1 MSFSAALYRRL
12 HWLNL
17 PGALLIALLQR
28 TPIIRVA
35 ATAGD
40 YVLSSTAGNVL
51 KAAATTLGA
60 LGAVHSMAGATTL
73 SASTPSPASG
83 TVGGILKTIVFS
95 VKGAQSDASAWTVNG
110 GMPPGLKMK
119 SYGSTSAGVSSGLI
133 DGASTLQLDGTPTN
147 AGQYLL
153 SLTAWQ
159 SAGGSGTS
167 TLFTYV
173 INIAAAPNSAPTITT
188 QPTAKTVP
196 VGGTVQFIAAV
207 AGSPTPTLQWFKG
220 SSPISGATTTILTIS
235 GATSV
240 DVATYALVATNSQGS
255 ATSNTVTLTV
265 TGGVTAPTITT
276 QPSAS
281 AVTVGSAA
289 SFTVFASGT
298 SPLTYDWKK
307 DGTSISGAT
316 NATYT
321 IASAATPAAGSY
333 TVVVSNSA
341 GSVTSTAASLTVTAT
356 STTAP
361 RLSNLSVRTALT
373 ANQIVIVGFTMSGG
387 SKSVLLRAVGPSL
400 ATFGVPDVMAN
411 PKLDLYA
418 GGIKVDS
425 NDNWGGSAALSAS
438 FQSVGAFSYAPS
450 TSLDAALVTTIEGG
464 RTLQVSGPTAGTVL
478 VEGYDAGT
486 GVTPRFTNL
495 SARNK
500 VGTGANIL
508 IAGFTL
514 DGEGARNLLIRA
526 VGPQLSEFGVSG
538 VLTDPKLEIYS
549 GNTKI
554 AENDNWSSSLAA
566 TAASVGAFALT
577 AGSKDAAIIVALPKG
592 GYTVQVSG
600 ADGGVGE
607 AIVEIYELP

>member
-1 MSFSAALYRRL
+1 MSFSAALHRRL

-83 TVGGILKTIVFS
+83 TVAVPFSTVVFTIKGAPAATASWTIVS
-95 VKGAQSDASAWTVNG
+95 GV
-110 GMPPGLKMK
+110 PPGL
-119 SYGSTSAGVSSGLI
+119 SFTGYGSTAAGVTSGII
-133 DGASTLQLDGTPTN
+133 DASTLVLSGTPTT
-147 AGQYLL
+147 AGQFAVVLR
-153 SLTAWQ
+153 AWNNT
-159 SAGGSGTS
+159 GGRGDNSS
-167 TLFTYV
+167 FTYIV
-173 INIAAAPNSAPTITT
+173 NIAAAPNSAPTIST
-188 QPTAKTVP
+188 QPTSKTVAA
-196 VGGTVQFIAAV
+196 GGTAQFIAAV
-207 AGSPTPTLQWFKG
+207 SGSPTPTLQWFKG
-220 SSPISGATTTILTIS
+220 SSPISGATSTILTIS
-235 GATSV
+235 GATSA
-240 DVATYALVATNSQGS
+240 DAATYTLVATNSQGS
-255 ATSNTVTLTV
+255 ATSNAVTLTV

-281 AVTVGSAA
+281 AVSVGSAV
-289 SFTVFASGT
+289 SFTVVASGT

-321 IASAATPAAGSY
+321 IASAATSDAGSY
-333 TVVVSNSA
+333 TVMVSNSA
-341 GSVTSTAASLTVTAT
+341 GSVTSTAASLNVTAT

-387 SKSVLLRAVGPSL
+387 SKRVLLRAVGPTL
-400 ATFGVPDVMAN
+400 AAFGVPDVMAN
-411 PKLDLYA
+411 PMLDLYA
-418 GGIKVDS
+418 GATKVDS

-438 FQSVGAFSYAPS
+438 FQSVGAFSYAAS

-464 RTLQVSGPTAGTVL
+464 RTLQVSGPAAGTVL

-486 GVTPRFTNL
+486 GDTPRFTNL

-526 VGPQLSEFGVSG
+526 VGPKLSEFGVTG

-549 GNTKI
+549 GSTKI
-554 AENDNWSSSLAA
+554 AENDNWSATLAA
-566 TAASVGAFALT
+566 TSASVGAFALT
-577 AGSKDAAIIVALPKG
+577 AGSKDAAITVSLPKG

>member
-1 MSFSAALYRRL
+1 MKFSAALIRRL

-40 YVLSSTAGNVL
+40 YVLSSAAGNVL

-60 LGAVHSMAGATTL
+60 LGAVHSMAGATAL
-73 SASTPSPASG
+73 SASTDSPASG
-83 TVGGILKTIVFS
+83 TVSVPFGTVVFSIRGAPAATASWTIVS
-95 VKGAQSDASAWTVNG
+95 GVPS
-110 GMPPGLKMK
+110 GL
-119 SYGSTSAGVSSGLI
+119 SFTGLGSTAAGVTSGII
-133 DGASTLQLDGTPTN
+133 DASTLALSGTPTT
-147 AGQYLL
+147 AGQFAVVLR
-153 SLTAWQ
+153 AWNNT
-159 SAGGSGTS
+159 GGRGESS
-167 TLFTYV
+167 SFTYV
-173 INIAAAPNSAPTITT
+173 VNIAAAANSAPTIST
-188 QPTAKTVP
+188 QPTSKTVP
-196 VGGTVQFIAAV
+196 VGGTAQFIAAV
-207 AGSPTPTLQWFKG
+207 SGSPTPTLQWFKG
-220 SSPISGATTTILTIS
+220 STAISGATTTILTIS
-235 GATSV
+235 GATAA
-240 DVATYALVATNSQGS
+240 DVATYTLVATSSIGS
-255 ATSNTVTLTV
+255 ATSNAVTLTV
-265 TGGVTAPTITT
+265 TGVGTAPTITT

-281 AVTVGSAA
+281 AVSVGSAA
-289 SFTVFASGT
+289 SFTVVASGT

-316 NATYT
+316 NATYS
-321 IASAATPAAGSY
+321 IASAATRDAGSY

-387 SKSVLLRAVGPSL
+387 SKSVLLRAVGPTL
-400 ATFGVPDVMAN
+400 TAFGVPDVMAN
-411 PKLDLYA
+411 PKLDLYN
-418 GGIKVDS
+418 GSIKVNS

-438 FQSVGAFSYAPS
+438 FQSVGAFSYAAS
-450 TSLDAALVTTIEGG
+450 SSLDAALVTTIEGG

-486 GVTPRFTNL
+486 GSTPRFTNL

-500 VGTGANIL
+500 VGIGANIL

-514 DGEGARNLLIRA
+514 AGDGARNLLIRA
-526 VGPQLSEFGVSG
+526 VGPKLSEFGVTG
-538 VLTDPKLEIYS
+538 VLTDPMLEIYS
-549 GNTKI
+549 GSTKI
-554 AENDNWSSSLAA
+554 AENDNWSATLAT

-577 AGSKDAAIIVALPKG
+577 AGSKDAAITVSLPAG

-600 ADGGVGE
+600 VDSGVGE

>member
-1 MSFSAALYRRL
+1 MSFSAALHRRL

-83 TVGGILKTIVFS
+83 TVAVPFSTVVFTIKGAPAATASWTIVS
-95 VKGAQSDASAWTVNG
+95 GV
-110 GMPPGLKMK
+110 PPGL
-119 SYGSTSAGVSSGLI
+119 SFTGYGSTAAGVTSGII
-133 DGASTLQLDGTPTN
+133 DASTLVLSGTPTT
-147 AGQYLL
+147 AGQFAVVLR
-153 SLTAWQ
+153 AWNNT
-159 SAGGSGTS
+159 GGRGDNSS
-167 TLFTYV
+167 FTYIV
-173 INIAAAPNSAPTITT
+173 NIAAAPNSAPTIST
-188 QPTAKTVP
+188 QPTSKTVAA
-196 VGGTVQFIAAV
+196 GGTAQFIAAV
-207 AGSPTPTLQWFKG
+207 SGSPTPTLQWFKG
-220 SSPISGATTTILTIS
+220 SSPISGATSTILTIS
-235 GATSV
+235 GATSA
-240 DVATYALVATNSQGS
+240 DAATYTLVATNSQGS
-255 ATSNTVTLTV
+255 ATSNAVTLTV

-281 AVTVGSAA
+281 AVSVGSAV
-289 SFTVFASGT
+289 SFTVVASGT

-321 IASAATPAAGSY
+321 IASAATSDAGSY

-341 GSVTSTAASLTVTAT
+341 GSVTSTAASLNVTAT

-387 SKSVLLRAVGPSL
+387 SKRVLLRAVGPTL
-400 ATFGVPDVMAN
+400 AAFGVPDVMAN
-411 PKLDLYA
+411 PMLDLYA
-418 GGIKVDS
+418 GATKVDS

-438 FQSVGAFSYAPS
+438 FQSVGAFSYAAS

-464 RTLQVSGPTAGTVL
+464 RTLQVSGPAAGTVL

-486 GVTPRFTNL
+486 GDTPRFTNL

-526 VGPQLSEFGVSG
+526 VGPKLSEFGVTG

-549 GNTKI
+549 GSTKI
-554 AENDNWSSSLAA
+554 AENDNWSATLAA
-566 TAASVGAFALT
+566 TSASVGAFALT
-577 AGSKDAAIIVALPKG
+577 AGSKDAAITVSLPKG

>member
-1 MSFSAALYRRL
+1 MKFSAALHRRL

-28 TPIIRVA
+28 TPVVRVA
-35 ATAGD
+35 ATACD

-60 LGAVHSMAGATTL
+60 LGAVHSMAGATAL
-73 SASTPSPASG
+73 SASTDSPASG
-83 TVGGILKTIVFS
+83 TVSVPFGTVVFSIRGAPAATASWTIVSGVPSGLSFS
-95 VKGAQSDASAWTVNG
+95 A
-110 GMPPGLKMK
+110 L
-119 SYGSTSAGVSSGLI
+119 GSTAAGVTSGII
-133 DGASTLQLDGTPTN
+133 DASTLVLSGTPTT
-147 AGQYLL
+147 AGQFAVVLR
-153 SLTAWQ
+153 AWNNT
-159 SAGGSGTS
+159 GGRGDNSS
-167 TLFTYV
+167 FTYV
-173 INIAAAPNSAPTITT
+173 VNIAAAANSAPTIST

-196 VGGTVQFIAAV
+196 VGGTAQFIAAV
-207 AGSPTPTLQWFKG
+207 SGSPTPTLQWFKG
-220 SSPISGATTTILTIS
+220 STAISGATTTILTIS
-235 GATSV
+235 GATAA
-240 DVATYALVATNSQGS
+240 DAATYTLVATSSIGS
-255 ATSNTVTLTV
+255 ATSNAVTLTV
-265 TGGVTAPTITT
+265 TGLGTAPTITT

-281 AVTVGSAA
+281 AVSVGSAA
-289 SFTVFASGT
+289 SFTVVASGA

-321 IASAATPAAGSY
+321 IASAASTAAGSY

-387 SKSVLLRAVGPSL
+387 SKSVLLRAVGPTL
-400 ATFGVPDVMAN
+400 TAFGVPDVMAN
-411 PKLDLYA
+411 PKLDLYN
-418 GGIKVDS
+418 GQTKVNS

-438 FQSVGAFSYAPS
+438 FQSVGAFSYATNS
-450 TSLDAALVTTIEGG
+450 SLDAALVTTIEGG

-486 GVTPRFTNL
+486 GDTPRFTNL

-500 VGTGANIL
+500 VGIGSNIL

-514 DGEGARNLLIRA
+514 AGEGARNLLIRA
-526 VGPQLSEFGVSG
+526 VGPKLSEFGVTG
-538 VLTDPKLEIYS
+538 VLTDPMLEIYS
-549 GNTKI
+549 GSTKI
-554 AENDNWSSSLAA
+554 AENDNWSATLAS
-566 TAASVGAFALT
+566 TAASVGAFALNP
-577 AGSKDAAIIVALPKG
+577 GSKDAAITVSLPKG

-600 ADGGVGE
+600 VDSGVGE

>member
-1 MSFSAALYRRL
+1 MKFSAALHRRL

-28 TPIIRVA
+28 TPVVRVV

-73 SASTPSPASG
+73 SASTDSPASG
-83 TVGGILKTIVFS
+83 TVSVPFGTVVFTIKGAPAATSSWTIVS
-95 VKGAQSDASAWTVNG
+95 GV
-110 GMPPGLKMK
+110 PPGL
-119 SYGSTSAGVSSGLI
+119 SFTGLGSTAAGVTSGII
-133 DGASTLQLDGTPTN
+133 DASTLVLSGTPTT
-147 AGQYLL
+147 AGQFAVVLR
-153 SLTAWQ
+153 AWNNT
-159 SAGGSGTS
+159 GGRGDNSS
-167 TLFTYV
+167 FTYIV
-173 INIAAAPNSAPTITT
+173 NIAAAANSAPTIST
-188 QPTAKTVP
+188 QPTSRTVAA
-196 VGGTVQFIAAV
+196 GGTAQFIAAV
-207 AGSPTPTLQWFKG
+207 SGSPTPTLQWFKG
-220 SSPISGATTTILTIS
+220 STAISGATTTILTIS
-235 GATSV
+235 GATSA
-240 DVATYALVATNSQGS
+240 DAATYTLVATSSIGS
-255 ATSNTVTLTV
+255 ATSNAVTLTV
-265 TGGVTAPTITT
+265 VGAVGTAPTITT
-276 QPSAS
+276 QPSSS
-281 AVTVGSAA
+281 AVSVGSAA
-289 SFTVFASGT
+289 SFSVVASGT

-316 NATYT
+316 NATYS
-321 IASAATPAAGSY
+321 IASAATRDAGTY

-356 STTAP
+356 GTTAP

-387 SKSVLLRAVGPSL
+387 SKSVLLRAAGPTL
-400 ATFGVPDVMAN
+400 AAFGVPDVMAN
-411 PKLDLYA
+411 PKLDLYN
-418 GGIKVDS
+418 GQTKVNS

-438 FQSVGAFSYAPS
+438 FQSVGAFSYAAS

-464 RTLQVSGPTAGTVL
+464 RTLQVSGPAAGTVL

-486 GVTPRFTNL
+486 GDTPRFTNL

-514 DGEGARNLLIRA
+514 AGEGARNLLIRA
-526 VGPQLSEFGVSG
+526 VGPTLSEFGVTG
-538 VLTDPKLEIYS
+538 VLTDPLLEIYS
-549 GNTKI
+549 GSTKI
-554 AENDNWSSSLAA
+554 AENDNWSTSLAA

-577 AGSKDAAIIVALPKG
+577 AGSKDAAIIVALPAG

>member
-1 MSFSAALYRRL
+1 MKFSAALHRHL

-60 LGAVHSMAGATTL
+60 LGAVHSMAGATAL
-73 SASTPSPASG
+73 SASTDSPASG
-83 TVGGILKTIVFS
+83 TVSVPFGTVVFSIRGAPAATASWTIVS
-95 VKGAQSDASAWTVNG
+95 GVPT
-110 GMPPGLKMK
+110 GL
-119 SYGSTSAGVSSGLI
+119 SFTGLGSTAAGVTSGII
-133 DGASTLQLDGTPTN
+133 DASTLALSGTPTT
-147 AGQYLL
+147 AGQFAVVLR
-153 SLTAWQ
+153 AWNNT
-159 SAGGSGTS
+159 GGRGESS
-167 TLFTYV
+167 SFTYV
-173 INIAAAPNSAPTITT
+173 VNIAAAANSAPTIST
-188 QPTAKTVP
+188 QPTSKTVP
-196 VGGTVQFIAAV
+196 VGGTAQFIAAV
-207 AGSPTPTLQWFKG
+207 SGSPTPTLQWFKG
-220 SSPISGATTTILTIS
+220 STAISGATTTILTIS
-235 GATSV
+235 GATAA
-240 DVATYALVATNSQGS
+240 DVATYTLVATSSIGS
-255 ATSNTVTLTV
+255 ATSNAVTLTV
-265 TGGVTAPTITT
+265 TGLGTAPTITT

-281 AVTVGSAA
+281 AVSVGSAA
-289 SFTVFASGT
+289 SFTVVASGT

-307 DGTSISGAT
+307 DGTSIIGAT

-321 IASAATPAAGSY
+321 IGSAATTAAGSY

-387 SKSVLLRAVGPSL
+387 SKSVLLRAVGPTL
-400 ATFGVPDVMAN
+400 AAFGVPDVMAN
-411 PKLDLYA
+411 PKLDLYN
-418 GGIKVDS
+418 GSTKVNS

-438 FQSVGAFSYAPS
+438 FQSVGAFSYAAS
-450 TSLDAALVTTIEGG
+450 ASLDAALVTSIEGG

-486 GVTPRFTNL
+486 GDTPRFTNL

-514 DGEGARNLLIRA
+514 AGDGARNLLIRA
-526 VGPQLSEFGVSG
+526 VGPKLSEFGVTG
-538 VLTDPKLEIYS
+538 VLTDPMLEIYS
-549 GNTKI
+549 GSTKI
-554 AENDNWSSSLAA
+554 AENDNWSATLAS
-566 TAASVGAFALT
+566 TAASVGAFALNP
-577 AGSKDAAIIVALPKG
+577 GSKDAAITVSLPKG

-600 ADGGVGE
+600 VDSGVGE

>member
-1 MSFSAALYRRL
+1 MKFSAALHRHL

-60 LGAVHSMAGATTL
+60 LGAVHSMAGATAL
-73 SASTPSPASG
+73 SASTDSPASG
-83 TVGGILKTIVFS
+83 TVSVPFGTVVFSIRGAPAATASWTIVS
-95 VKGAQSDASAWTVNG
+95 GVPT
-110 GMPPGLKMK
+110 GL
-119 SYGSTSAGVSSGLI
+119 SFTGLGSTAAGVTSGII
-133 DGASTLQLDGTPTN
+133 DASTLALSGTPTT
-147 AGQYLL
+147 AGQFAVVLR
-153 SLTAWQ
+153 AWNNT
-159 SAGGSGTS
+159 GGRGESS
-167 TLFTYV
+167 SFTYV
-173 INIAAAPNSAPTITT
+173 VNIAAAANSAPTIST
-188 QPTAKTVP
+188 QPTSKTVP
-196 VGGTVQFIAAV
+196 VGGTAQFIAAV
-207 AGSPTPTLQWFKG
+207 SGSPTPTLQWFKG
-220 SSPISGATTTILTIS
+220 STAISGATTTILTIS
-235 GATSV
+235 GATAA
-240 DVATYALVATNSQGS
+240 DVATYTLVATSSIGS
-255 ATSNTVTLTV
+255 ATSNAVTLTV
-265 TGGVTAPTITT
+265 TGLGTAPTITT

-281 AVTVGSAA
+281 AVSVGSAA
-289 SFTVFASGT
+289 SFTVVASGT

-307 DGTSISGAT
+307 DGTSIIGAT

-321 IASAATPAAGSY
+321 IGSAATTAAGSY

-387 SKSVLLRAVGPSL
+387 SKSVLLRAVGPTL
-400 ATFGVPDVMAN
+400 AAFGVPDVMAN
-411 PKLDLYA
+411 PKLDLYN
-418 GGIKVDS
+418 GSTKVNS

-438 FQSVGAFSYAPS
+438 FQSVGAFSYAAS
-450 TSLDAALVTTIEGG
+450 ASLDAALVTSIEGG

-486 GVTPRFTNL
+486 GDTPRFTNL

-514 DGEGARNLLIRA
+514 AGEGARNLLIRA
-526 VGPQLSEFGVSG
+526 VGPKLSEFGVTG
-538 VLTDPKLEIYS
+538 VLTDPMLEIYS
-549 GNTKI
+549 GSTKI
-554 AENDNWSSSLAA
+554 AENDNWSATLAS

-577 AGSKDAAIIVALPKG
+577 AGSKDAAIIVSLPKG

-600 ADGGVGE
+600 VDSGVGE

>member
-1 MSFSAALYRRL
+1 MKFSAALHRRL

-60 LGAVHSMAGATTL
+60 LGAVHSMAGATAL
-73 SASTPSPASG
+73 SASTDSPASG
-83 TVGGILKTIVFS
+83 TVSVPFGTVVFSIRGAPAATASWTIVSGVPSGLSFS
-95 VKGAQSDASAWTVNG
+95 A
-110 GMPPGLKMK
+110 L
-119 SYGSTSAGVSSGLI
+119 GSTAAGVTSGII
-133 DGASTLQLDGTPTN
+133 DASTLVLSGTPTT
-147 AGQYLL
+147 AGQFAVVLR
-153 SLTAWQ
+153 AWNNT
-159 SAGGSGTS
+159 GGRGDNSS
-167 TLFTYV
+167 FTYV
-173 INIAAAPNSAPTITT
+173 VNIAAASNSAPTIST

-196 VGGTVQFIAAV
+196 VGGTAQFIAAV
-207 AGSPTPTLQWFKG
+207 SGSPTPTLQWFKG
-220 SSPISGATTTILTIS
+220 STAISGATTTILTIS
-235 GATSV
+235 GATAA
-240 DVATYALVATNSQGS
+240 DAATYTLVATSSIGS
-255 ATSNTVTLTV
+255 ATSNAVTLTV
-265 TGGVTAPTITT
+265 TGLGTAPTITT

-281 AVTVGSAA
+281 AVSVGSAA
-289 SFTVFASGT
+289 SFTVVASGA

-321 IASAATPAAGSY
+321 IASAASTAAGSY

-387 SKSVLLRAVGPSL
+387 SKSVLLRAVGPTL
-400 ATFGVPDVMAN
+400 TAFGVPDVMAN
-411 PKLDLYA
+411 PKLDLYN
-418 GGIKVDS
+418 GQTKVNS

-438 FQSVGAFSYAPS
+438 FQSVGAFSYATNS
-450 TSLDAALVTTIEGG
+450 SLDAALVTTIEGG

-486 GVTPRFTNL
+486 GDTPRFTNL

-500 VGTGANIL
+500 VGIGSNIL

-514 DGEGARNLLIRA
+514 AGEGARNLLIRA
-526 VGPQLSEFGVSG
+526 VGPKLSEFGVTG
-538 VLTDPKLEIYS
+538 VLTDPMLEIYS
-549 GNTKI
+549 GSTKI
-554 AENDNWSSSLAA
+554 AENDNWSATLAS
-566 TAASVGAFALT
+566 TAASVGAFALNP
-577 AGSKDAAIIVALPKG
+577 GSKDAAITVSLPKG

-600 ADGGVGE
+600 VDSGVGE

>member
-1 MSFSAALYRRL
+1 MKFSAALHRHL

-60 LGAVHSMAGATTL
+60 LGAVHSMAGATAL
-73 SASTPSPASG
+73 SASTDSPASG
-83 TVGGILKTIVFS
+83 TVSVPFGTVVFSIRGAPAATASWTIVS
-95 VKGAQSDASAWTVNG
+95 GVPT
-110 GMPPGLKMK
+110 GL
-119 SYGSTSAGVSSGLI
+119 SFTGLGSTAAGVTSGII
-133 DGASTLQLDGTPTN
+133 DASTLALSGTPTT
-147 AGQYLL
+147 AGQFAVVLR
-153 SLTAWQ
+153 AWNNT
-159 SAGGSGTS
+159 GGRGESS
-167 TLFTYV
+167 SFTYV
-173 INIAAAPNSAPTITT
+173 VNIAAAANSAPTIST
-188 QPTAKTVP
+188 QPTSKTVP
-196 VGGTVQFIAAV
+196 VGGTAQFIAAV
-207 AGSPTPTLQWFKG
+207 SGSPTPTLQWFKG
-220 SSPISGATTTILTIS
+220 STAISGATTTILTIS
-235 GATSV
+235 GATAA
-240 DVATYALVATNSQGS
+240 DVATYTLVATSSIGS
-255 ATSNTVTLTV
+255 ATSNAVTLTV
-265 TGGVTAPTITT
+265 TGLGTAPTITT

-281 AVTVGSAA
+281 AVSVGSAA
-289 SFTVFASGT
+289 SFTVVASGT

-307 DGTSISGAT
+307 DGTSIIGAT

-321 IASAATPAAGSY
+321 IGSAATTAAGSY

-387 SKSVLLRAVGPSL
+387 SKSVLLRAVGPTL
-400 ATFGVPDVMAN
+400 AAFGVPDVMAN
-411 PKLDLYA
+411 PKLDLYT
-418 GGIKVDS
+418 GQTKVNS

-438 FQSVGAFSYAPS
+438 FQSVGAFSYAAS
-450 TSLDAALVTTIEGG
+450 ASLDAALVTSIEGG

-486 GVTPRFTNL
+486 GDTPRFTNL

-500 VGTGANIL
+500 VGIGSNIL

-514 DGEGARNLLIRA
+514 AGEGARNLLIRA
-526 VGPQLSEFGVSG
+526 VGPKLSEFGVTG
-538 VLTDPKLEIYS
+538 VLTDPMLEIYS
-549 GNTKI
+549 GSTKI
-554 AENDNWSSSLAA
+554 AENDNWSATLAS
-566 TAASVGAFALT
+566 TAASVGAFALNP
-577 AGSKDAAIIVALPKG
+577 GSKDAAITVSLPKG

-600 ADGGVGE
+600 VDSGVGE

>member
-1 MSFSAALYRRL
+1 MKFSAALHRRL

-60 LGAVHSMAGATTL
+60 LGAVHSMAGATAL
-73 SASTPSPASG
+73 SASTDSPASG
-83 TVGGILKTIVFS
+83 TVSVPFGTVVFSIRGAPAATASWTIVSGVPSGLSFS
-95 VKGAQSDASAWTVNG
+95 A
-110 GMPPGLKMK
+110 L
-119 SYGSTSAGVSSGLI
+119 GSTAAGVTSGII
-133 DGASTLQLDGTPTN
+133 DASTLVLSGTPTT
-147 AGQYLL
+147 AGQFAVVLR
-153 SLTAWQ
+153 AWNNT
-159 SAGGSGTS
+159 GGRGESS
-167 TLFTYV
+167 SFTYV
-173 INIAAAPNSAPTITT
+173 VNIAASANSAPTIST

-196 VGGTVQFIAAV
+196 VGGTAQFIAAV
-207 AGSPTPTLQWFKG
+207 SGSPTPTLQWFKG
-220 SSPISGATTTILTIS
+220 STAISGATTTILTIS
-235 GATSV
+235 GATAA
-240 DVATYALVATNSQGS
+240 DVATYTLVATSSIGS
-255 ATSNTVTLTV
+255 ATSNAVTLTV
-265 TGGVTAPTITT
+265 TGLGTAPTITT

-281 AVTVGSAA
+281 AVSVGSAA
-289 SFTVFASGT
+289 SFTVVASGA

-321 IASAATPAAGSY
+321 IASAASTAAGSY

-361 RLSNLSVRTALT
+361 RLSNLSVRTALM

-387 SKSVLLRAVGPSL
+387 SKSVLLRAVGPTL
-400 ATFGVPDVMAN
+400 TAFGVPDVMAN
-411 PKLDLYA
+411 PKLDLYT
-418 GGIKVDS
+418 GQTKVNS

-438 FQSVGAFSYAPS
+438 FQSVGAFSYATNS
-450 TSLDAALVTTIEGG
+450 SLDAALVTTIEGG

-486 GVTPRFTNL
+486 GDTPRFTNL

-500 VGTGANIL
+500 VGIGSNIL

-514 DGEGARNLLIRA
+514 AGEGARNLLIRA
-526 VGPQLSEFGVSG
+526 VGPTLSEFGVTG
-538 VLTDPKLEIYS
+538 VLTDPMLEIYS
-549 GNTKI
+549 GSTKI
-554 AENDNWSSSLAA
+554 AENDNWSATLAS
-566 TAASVGAFALT
+566 TAASVGAFALNP
-577 AGSKDAAIIVALPKG
+577 GSKDAAITVSLPKG

-600 ADGGVGE
+600 VDSGVGE

>member
-1 MSFSAALYRRL
+1 MKFSAALHRRL

-60 LGAVHSMAGATTL
+60 LGAVHSMAGATAL
-73 SASTPSPASG
+73 SASTDSPASG
-83 TVGGILKTIVFS
+83 TVSVPFGTVVFSIRGAPAATASWTIVS
-95 VKGAQSDASAWTVNG
+95 GVPS
-110 GMPPGLKMK
+110 GL
-119 SYGSTSAGVSSGLI
+119 SFTGLGSTAAGVTSGII
-133 DGASTLQLDGTPTN
+133 DASTLALSGTPTT
-147 AGQYLL
+147 AGQFAVVLR
-153 SLTAWQ
+153 AWNNT
-159 SAGGSGTS
+159 GGRGESS
-167 TLFTYV
+167 SFTYV
-173 INIAAAPNSAPTITT
+173 VNIAAAANSAPTIST
-188 QPTAKTVP
+188 QPTSKTVP
-196 VGGTVQFIAAV
+196 VGGTAQFIAAV
-207 AGSPTPTLQWFKG
+207 SGSPTPTLQWFKG
-220 SSPISGATTTILTIS
+220 STAISGATTTILTIS
-235 GATSV
+235 GATAA
-240 DVATYALVATNSQGS
+240 DVATYTLVASSSIGS
-255 ATSNTVTLTV
+255 ATSNAVTLTV
-265 TGGVTAPTITT
+265 TGVGTAPTITT

-281 AVTVGSAA
+281 AVSVGSAA
-289 SFTVFASGT
+289 SFTVVASGT

-316 NATYT
+316 NATYS
-321 IASAATPAAGSY
+321 IASAATRDAGSY

-387 SKSVLLRAVGPSL
+387 SKSVLLRAVGPTL
-400 ATFGVPDVMAN
+400 TAFGVPDVMAN
-411 PKLDLYA
+411 PKLDLYN
-418 GGIKVDS
+418 GSIKVNS

-438 FQSVGAFSYAPS
+438 FQSVGAFSYAAS
-450 TSLDAALVTTIEGG
+450 SSLDAALVTTIEGG

-486 GVTPRFTNL
+486 GSTPRFTNL

-500 VGTGANIL
+500 VGIGANIL

-514 DGEGARNLLIRA
+514 AGDGARNLLIRA
-526 VGPQLSEFGVSG
+526 VGPKLSEFGVTG
-538 VLTDPKLEIYS
+538 VLTDPMLEIYS
-549 GNTKI
+549 GSTKI
-554 AENDNWSSSLAA
+554 AENDNWSATLAT

-577 AGSKDAAIIVALPKG
+577 AGSKDAAITVSLPAG

-600 ADGGVGE
+600 VDSGVGE

>member
-1 MSFSAALYRRL
+1 MKLTALCRNL
-12 HWLNL
+12 HWFNL

-28 TPIIRVA
+28 TPVVRVV
-35 ATAGD
+35 ATTGD
-40 YVLSSTAGNVL
+40 YFLSSTAGNVL
-51 KAAATTLGA
+51 KAAASTLGA

-83 TVGGILKTIVFS
+83 TVAAPFSTVVFTIKGAPAATASWTIVS
-95 VKGAQSDASAWTVNG
+95 GV
-110 GMPPGLKMK
+110 PPGL
-119 SYGSTSAGVSSGLI
+119 SFTALGSTATGVTSGII
-133 DGASTLQLDGTPTN
+133 DASTLFLSGTPTT
-147 AGQYLL
+147 AGQFAVVLR
-153 SLTAWQ
+153 AWNNT
-159 SAGGSGTS
+159 GGRGDNSS
-167 TLFTYV
+167 FTYV
-173 INIAAAPNSAPTITT
+173 VNISAAPNSAPTIST

-196 VGGTVQFIAAV
+196 VGGTAQFIAAV
-207 AGSPTPTLQWFKG
+207 SGSPTPTLQWFRG
-220 SSPISGATTTILTIS
+220 STAISGATTTILTIS
-235 GATSV
+235 GATTA
-240 DVATYALVATNSQGS
+240 DVATYTLVATNSIGS
-255 ATSNTVTLTV
+255 VTSNAVTLTV
-265 TGGVTAPTITT
+265 TGGATAPTITT

-281 AVTVGSAA
+281 AVTIGSVA
-289 SFTVFASGT
+289 SFTVVASGT
-298 SPLTYDWKK
+298 SSLTYDWKK
-307 DGTSISGAT
+307 DGMSISGAT

-321 IASAATPAAGSY
+321 IASAATSDAGSY
-333 TVVVSNSA
+333 TVVISNSA
-341 GSVTSTAASLTVTAT
+341 GSVTSTAASLIVTAT

-387 SKSVLLRAVGPSL
+387 SKNVLLRAVGPTL
-400 ATFGVPDVMAN
+400 TAFGVPDVMAN
-411 PKLDLYA
+411 PKLDLYNDST
-418 GGIKVDS
+418 KVNS

-438 FQSVGAFSYAPS
+438 FQSVGAFSYAAS

-486 GVTPRFTNL
+486 GDTPRFTNL

-500 VGTGANIL
+500 VGIGANIL

-526 VGPQLSEFGVSG
+526 VGPKLSEFGVTG

-549 GNTKI
+549 GSTKI
-554 AENDNWSSSLAA
+554 AENDNWSATLAS
-566 TAASVGAFALT
+566 TAASVGAFALNS
-577 AGSKDAAIIVALPKG
+577 GSKDAAITVALPKG

>member
-1 MSFSAALYRRL
+1 MKFSAALHRHL

-60 LGAVHSMAGATTL
+60 LGAVHSMAGATAL
-73 SASTPSPASG
+73 SASTDSPASG
-83 TVGGILKTIVFS
+83 TVSVPFGTVVFSIRGAPAATASWTIVS
-95 VKGAQSDASAWTVNG
+95 GVPT
-110 GMPPGLKMK
+110 GL
-119 SYGSTSAGVSSGLI
+119 SFTGLGSTAAGVTSGII
-133 DGASTLQLDGTPTN
+133 DASTLALSGTPTT
-147 AGQYLL
+147 AGQFAVVLR
-153 SLTAWQ
+153 AWNNT
-159 SAGGSGTS
+159 GGRGESS
-167 TLFTYV
+167 SFTYV
-173 INIAAAPNSAPTITT
+173 VNIAAAANSAPTIST
-188 QPTAKTVP
+188 QPTSKTVP
-196 VGGTVQFIAAV
+196 VGGTAQFIAAV
-207 AGSPTPTLQWFKG
+207 SGSPTPTLQWFKG
-220 SSPISGATTTILTIS
+220 STAISGATTTILTIS
-235 GATSV
+235 GATAA
-240 DVATYALVATNSQGS
+240 DVATYTLVATSSIGS
-255 ATSNTVTLTV
+255 ATSNAVTLTV
-265 TGGVTAPTITT
+265 TGLGTAPTITT

-281 AVTVGSAA
+281 AVSVGSAA
-289 SFTVFASGT
+289 SFTVVASGA

-321 IASAATPAAGSY
+321 IASAASTAAGSY

-387 SKSVLLRAVGPSL
+387 SKSVLLRAVGPTL
-400 ATFGVPDVMAN
+400 TAFGVPDVMAN
-411 PKLDLYA
+411 PKLDLYN
-418 GGIKVDS
+418 GQTKVNS

-438 FQSVGAFSYAPS
+438 FQSVGAFSYATNS
-450 TSLDAALVTTIEGG
+450 SLDAALVTTIEGG

-486 GVTPRFTNL
+486 GDTPRFTNL

-514 DGEGARNLLIRA
+514 AGDGARNLLIRA
-526 VGPQLSEFGVSG
+526 VGPKLSEFGVTG
-538 VLTDPKLEIYS
+538 VLTDPMLEIYS
-549 GNTKI
+549 GSTKI
-554 AENDNWSSSLAA
+554 AENDNWSATLAS
-566 TAASVGAFALT
+566 TAASVGAFALNP
-577 AGSKDAAIIVALPKG
+577 GSKDAAITVSLPKG

-600 ADGGVGE
+600 VDSGVGE

>member
-1 MSFSAALYRRL
+1 MKLTALCRNL
-12 HWLNL
+12 HWFNL

-28 TPIIRVA
+28 TPVVRVV
-35 ATAGD
+35 ATTGD
-40 YVLSSTAGNVL
+40 YFLSSTAGNVL
-51 KAAATTLGA
+51 KAAASTLGA

-83 TVGGILKTIVFS
+83 TVAAPFSTVVFTIKGAPAATASWTIVS
-95 VKGAQSDASAWTVNG
+95 GV
-110 GMPPGLKMK
+110 PPGL
-119 SYGSTSAGVSSGLI
+119 SFTALGSTATGVTSGII
-133 DGASTLQLDGTPTN
+133 DASTLVLSGTPTT
-147 AGQYLL
+147 AGQFAVVLR
-153 SLTAWQ
+153 AWNNT
-159 SAGGSGTS
+159 GGRGDNSS
-167 TLFTYV
+167 FTYV
-173 INIAAAPNSAPTITT
+173 VNISAAPNSAPTIST

-196 VGGTVQFIAAV
+196 VGGTAQFIAAV
-207 AGSPTPTLQWFKG
+207 SGSPTPTLQWFRG
-220 SSPISGATTTILTIS
+220 STAISGATTTILTIS
-235 GATSV
+235 GATTA
-240 DVATYALVATNSQGS
+240 DVATYTLVATNSIGS
-255 ATSNTVTLTV
+255 VTSNAVTLTV
-265 TGGVTAPTITT
+265 TGGATAPTITT

-281 AVTVGSAA
+281 AVTIGSVA
-289 SFTVFASGT
+289 SFTVVASGT
-298 SPLTYDWKK
+298 SSLTYDWKK
-307 DGTSISGAT
+307 DGMSISGAT

-321 IASAATPAAGSY
+321 IASAATSDAGSY
-333 TVVVSNSA
+333 TVVISNSA
-341 GSVTSTAASLTVTAT
+341 GSVTSTAASLIVTAT

-387 SKSVLLRAVGPSL
+387 SKNVLLRAVGPTL
-400 ATFGVPDVMAN
+400 TAFGVPDVMAN
-411 PKLDLYA
+411 PKLDLYNDST
-418 GGIKVDS
+418 KVNS

-438 FQSVGAFSYAPS
+438 FQSVGAFSYAAS

-486 GVTPRFTNL
+486 GDTPRFTNL

-500 VGTGANIL
+500 VGIGANIL

-526 VGPQLSEFGVSG
+526 VGPKLSEFGVTG

-549 GNTKI
+549 GSTKI
-554 AENDNWSSSLAA
+554 AENDNWSATLAS
-566 TAASVGAFALT
+566 TAASVGAFALNS
-577 AGSKDAAIIVALPKG
+577 GSKDAAITVALPKG

>member
-1 MSFSAALYRRL
+1 MKFSAALHRHL

-60 LGAVHSMAGATTL
+60 LGAVHSMAGATAL
-73 SASTPSPASG
+73 SASTDSPASG
-83 TVGGILKTIVFS
+83 TVSVPFGTVVFSIRGAPAATASWTIVS
-95 VKGAQSDASAWTVNG
+95 GVPT
-110 GMPPGLKMK
+110 GL
-119 SYGSTSAGVSSGLI
+119 SFTGLGSTAAGVTSGII
-133 DGASTLQLDGTPTN
+133 DASTLALSGTPTT
-147 AGQYLL
+147 AGQFAVVLR
-153 SLTAWQ
+153 AWNNT
-159 SAGGSGTS
+159 GGRGESS
-167 TLFTYV
+167 SFTYV
-173 INIAAAPNSAPTITT
+173 VNIAAAANSAPTIST
-188 QPTAKTVP
+188 QPTSKTVP
-196 VGGTVQFIAAV
+196 VGGTAQFIAAV
-207 AGSPTPTLQWFKG
+207 SGSPTPTLQWFKG
-220 SSPISGATTTILTIS
+220 STAISGATTTILTIS
-235 GATSV
+235 GATAA
-240 DVATYALVATNSQGS
+240 DAATYTLVATSSIGS
-255 ATSNTVTLTV
+255 ATSNAVTLTV
-265 TGGVTAPTITT
+265 TGLGTAPTITT

-281 AVTVGSAA
+281 AVSVGSAA
-289 SFTVFASGT
+289 SFTVVASGT

-307 DGTSISGAT
+307 DGTSIIGAT

-321 IASAATPAAGSY
+321 IGSAATTAAGSY

-387 SKSVLLRAVGPSL
+387 SKSVLLRAVGPTL
-400 ATFGVPDVMAN
+400 TAFGVPDVMAN
-411 PKLDLYA
+411 PKLDLYN
-418 GGIKVDS
+418 GQTKVNS

-438 FQSVGAFSYAPS
+438 FQSVGAFSYAAS
-450 TSLDAALVTTIEGG
+450 ASLDAALVTSIEGG

-486 GVTPRFTNL
+486 GDTPRFTNL

-500 VGTGANIL
+500 VGIGSNIL
-508 IAGFTL
+508 IAGFSL
-514 DGEGARNLLIRA
+514 AGEGARNLLIRA
-526 VGPQLSEFGVSG
+526 VGPKLSEFGVTG
-538 VLTDPKLEIYS
+538 VLTDPMLEIYS
-549 GNTKI
+549 GSTKI
-554 AENDNWSSSLAA
+554 AENDNWSATLAT

-577 AGSKDAAIIVALPKG
+577 AGSKDAAIIVSLPKG

-600 ADGGVGE
+600 VDSGVGE

>member
-1 MSFSAALYRRL
+1 MKFSAALHRHL

-60 LGAVHSMAGATTL
+60 LGAVHSMAGATAL
-73 SASTPSPASG
+73 SASTDSPASG
-83 TVGGILKTIVFS
+83 TVSVPFGTVVFSIRGAPAATASWTIVS
-95 VKGAQSDASAWTVNG
+95 GVPT
-110 GMPPGLKMK
+110 GL
-119 SYGSTSAGVSSGLI
+119 SFTGLGSTAAGVTSGII
-133 DGASTLQLDGTPTN
+133 DASTLALSGTPTT
-147 AGQYLL
+147 AGQFAVVLR
-153 SLTAWQ
+153 AWTNT
-159 SAGGSGTS
+159 GGRGESS
-167 TLFTYV
+167 SFTYV
-173 INIAAAPNSAPTITT
+173 VNIAAAANSAPTIST
-188 QPTAKTVP
+188 QPTSKTVP
-196 VGGTVQFIAAV
+196 VGGTAQFIAAV
-207 AGSPTPTLQWFKG
+207 SGSPTPTLQWFKG
-220 SSPISGATTTILTIS
+220 STAISGATTTILTIS
-235 GATSV
+235 GATAA
-240 DVATYALVATNSQGS
+240 DVATYTLVATSSIGS
-255 ATSNTVTLTV
+255 ATSNAVTLTV
-265 TGGVTAPTITT
+265 TGLGTAPTITT

-281 AVTVGSAA
+281 AVSVGSTA
-289 SFTVFASGT
+289 SFTVVASGT

-307 DGTSISGAT
+307 DGTSIIGAT

-321 IASAATPAAGSY
+321 IGSAATTAAGSY

-387 SKSVLLRAVGPSL
+387 SKSVLLRAVGPTL
-400 ATFGVPDVMAN
+400 AAFGVPDVMAN
-411 PKLDLYA
+411 PKLDLYN
-418 GGIKVDS
+418 GSTKVNS

-438 FQSVGAFSYAPS
+438 FQSVGAFSYAAS
-450 TSLDAALVTTIEGG
+450 ASLDAALVTSIEGG

-486 GVTPRFTNL
+486 GDTPRFTNL

-500 VGTGANIL
+500 VGIGSNIL

-514 DGEGARNLLIRA
+514 AGEGARNLLIRA
-526 VGPQLSEFGVSG
+526 VGPKLSEFGVTG
-538 VLTDPKLEIYS
+538 VLTDPMLEIYS
-549 GNTKI
+549 GSTKI
-554 AENDNWSSSLAA
+554 AENDNWSATLAS

-577 AGSKDAAIIVALPKG
+577 AGSKDAAIIVSLPKG

-600 ADGGVGE
+600 VDSGVGE

>member
-1 MSFSAALYRRL
+1 MKFSAALHRHL

-60 LGAVHSMAGATTL
+60 LGAVHSMAGATAL
-73 SASTPSPASG
+73 SASTDSPASG
-83 TVGGILKTIVFS
+83 TVSVPFGTVVFSIRGAPAATASWTIVS
-95 VKGAQSDASAWTVNG
+95 GVPT
-110 GMPPGLKMK
+110 GL
-119 SYGSTSAGVSSGLI
+119 SFTGLGSTAAGVTSGII
-133 DGASTLQLDGTPTN
+133 DASTLALSGTPTT
-147 AGQYLL
+147 AGQFAVVLR
-153 SLTAWQ
+153 AWNNT
-159 SAGGSGTS
+159 GGRGESS
-167 TLFTYV
+167 SFTYV
-173 INIAAAPNSAPTITT
+173 VNIAAAANSAPTIST
-188 QPTAKTVP
+188 QPTSKTVP
-196 VGGTVQFIAAV
+196 VGGTAQFIAAV
-207 AGSPTPTLQWFKG
+207 SGSPTPTLQWFKG
-220 SSPISGATTTILTIS
+220 STAISGATTTILTIS
-235 GATSV
+235 GATAA
-240 DVATYALVATNSQGS
+240 DVATYTLVATSSIGS
-255 ATSNTVTLTV
+255 ATSNAVTLTV
-265 TGGVTAPTITT
+265 TGLGTAPTITT

-281 AVTVGSAA
+281 AVSVGSAA
-289 SFTVFASGT
+289 SFTVVASGT

-307 DGTSISGAT
+307 DGTSIIGAT

-321 IASAATPAAGSY
+321 IGSAATTAAGSY

-387 SKSVLLRAVGPSL
+387 SKSVLLRAVGPTL
-400 ATFGVPDVMAN
+400 AAFGVPDVMAN
-411 PKLDLYA
+411 PKLDLYN
-418 GGIKVDS
+418 GSTKVNS

-438 FQSVGAFSYAPS
+438 FQSVGAFSYAAS
-450 TSLDAALVTTIEGG
+450 ASLDAALVTSIEGG

-486 GVTPRFTNL
+486 GDTPRFTNL

-500 VGTGANIL
+500 VGIGSNIL

-514 DGEGARNLLIRA
+514 AGEGARNLLIRA
-526 VGPQLSEFGVSG
+526 VGPKLSEFGVTG
-538 VLTDPKLEIYS
+538 VLTDPMLEIYS
-549 GNTKI
+549 GSTKI
-554 AENDNWSSSLAA
+554 AENDNWSATLAS
-566 TAASVGAFALT
+566 TAASVGAFALNP
-577 AGSKDAAIIVALPKG
+577 GSKDAAITVSLPKG

-600 ADGGVGE
+600 VDSGVGE